1 MSEMDKTVSALP
13 GVGEKRASQLA
24 KLNIFTVG
32 DLLYHFPRAYQ
43 NRGKTYTLAEAAMTG
58 QVCSV
63 VMTVATNVSA
73 VRLSGGR
80 TLMRFQAFDRVGKCV
95 VSFFNQNYL
104 KDTFYQGATFRF
116 YGKVER
122 KGRSYAMTSPS
133 YEPYAEEARL
143 PDFYPIYPLTA
154 GLSQKTLQNI
164 LGVLLT
170 RLSRDIVSDPIP
182 ESIRQKYN
190 LMEFSRALCAIHMPQ
205 DYDELN
211 EARNRFAFEEL
222 FLYSLGMGMLG
233 KQRRVASDLHFDK
246 TDLSDFFA
254 QIPFSLTDAQKK
266 TVNDIYIDMIR
277 GAVPMAR
284 LVSGD
289 VGSGKTVCAAA
300 AAAIALKN
308 GYQCAL
314 MVPTEILANQHYN
327 DLAPLFSALGFQT
340 DLLTG
345 SLTAA
350 QKKRIRAS
358 IQKGETHLVIGTHAL
373 ITDDTVFNNLG
384 LVITDEQHRFGVAQR
399 QALAEKGRRIHTLVM
414 TATPIPRTLAH
425 ILYGDLDVSVID
437 TLPPGRQ
444 TVDTFA
450 VDESYRTRL
459 NGFIRKQVNAGHQV
473 YIVCPAVEDKETDDT
488 ENGETISIDYRPDR
502 ECSPA
507 IPMQAAVDYAKAL
520 QNEVFPDLSIGI
532 LHGKMKAK
540 DKDAV
545 MADFVSG
552 RTQILVSTTVIEVGV
567 NVPNAT
573 LMIIENAD
581 RFGLAQLHQLRG
593 RVGRGSAKSYC
604 VLMSCAKAGSN
615 AKARLDMIC
624 QSHNGYEIA
633 TFDLKLRGP
642 GDFFPSASEAR
653 QSGDFSFRYASLAS
667 EASIAENA
675 AKAAKETLETDPALS
690 QKAHCHLG
698 TAIQRF
704 FKLTENT
711 IN

>member
-1 MSEMDKTVSALP
+1 MEKSVSSLP
-13 GVGEKRASQLA
+13 GVGQKRAEQLA

-43 NRGKTYTLAEAAMTG
+43 NRGKVFTLAEASMTG
-58 QVCSV
+58 QVCAV
-63 VMTVATNVSA
+63 VMTVATSVSA

-80 TLMRFQAFDRVGKCV
+80 TLARFQAFDTTGKCV

-104 KDTFYQGATFRF
+104 KDVFYQGATFRF

-122 KGRSYAMTSPS
+122 KGRSFSMTSPS
-133 YEPYAEEARL
+133 FEPWSEQAKL

-170 RLSRDIVSDPIP
+170 KISSGILPDPIP
-182 ESIRQKYN
+182 ASVRQKYN
-190 LMEFSRALCAIHMPQ
+190 LMELSHALCAIHMPS

-211 EARNRFAFEEL
+211 KARNRFAFEEL

-233 KQRRVASDLHFDK
+233 KQRREPTELHFEK

-266 TVNDIYIDMIR
+266 TVNDIYIDMVR
-277 GAVPMAR
+277 GDIPMAR
-284 LVSGD
+284 MVSGD

-327 DLAPLFSALGFQT
+327 DLAPMFSSMGFHVA
-340 DLLTG
+340 LLTG
-345 SLTAA
+345 SLSAA
-350 QKKRIRAS
+350 QKRRIRTDL
-358 IQKGETHLVIGTHAL
+358 QTGKTHLVIGTHAL
-373 ITDDTVFNNLG
+373 ITDNTVFCNLG

-399 QALAEKGRRIHTLVM
+399 QALAQKGRRIHTLVM

-450 VDESYRTRL
+450 VNEGYRARL
-459 NGFIRKQVNAGHQV
+459 NGFIRKQVTEGHQV
-473 YIVCPAVEDKETDDT
+473 YIVCPAVEQAEEDT
-488 ENGETISIDYRPDR
+488 EGGETISIDYRPDR
-502 ECSPA
+502 EYSPA
-507 IPMQAAVDYAKAL
+507 IPLQAAVDYAKAL

-532 LHGKMKAK
+532 LHGKMKTK
-540 DKDAV
+540 DKDLV

-552 RTQILVSTTVIEVGV
+552 KLQILVSTTVIEVGV

-604 VLMSCAKAGSN
+604 VLMSSAKAGSD

-633 TFDLKLRGP
+633 TFDLKMRGP

-653 QSGDFSFRYASLAS
+653 QSGEFSFRYASLAG
-667 EASIAENA
+667 EAVIAENA
-675 AKAAKETLETDPALS
+675 AKAAKEILEGDPTLSTNE
-690 QKAHCHLG
+690 HCHLQS
-698 TAIQRF
+698 TIRRF

-711 IN
+711 VN